1 MINNLIFD
9 FGNVVIQ
16 FIQANIVSKVTTDPT
31 EHALLL
37 EAVFGKGKFEET
49 DRGLITADEHKKIT
63 KQELPE
69 YLHKKADELLE
80 VWYLDLPITDG
91 MEQLLKDAKKAGY
104 GIYLLSNINIQFAES
119 TDKVPVLKLF
129 DGIMLS
135 SYVKH
140 VKPEK
145 EIYYALLDKYN
156 LKAEECMFVD
166 DREINVHGG
175 EAVGIKGYLFDGDTK
190 TLRDYINSNNDMIS
204 KI

>member
-1 MINNLIFD
+1 MIKNLIFD

-16 FIQANIVSKVTTDPT
+16 FIQPNIVSKVTTNPV

-49 DRGLITADEHKKIT
+49 DRGLISADEHKVIT
-63 KQELPE
+63 KKQLPE
-69 YLHKKADELLE
+69 YLHKKADELLD
-80 VWYLDLPITDG
+80 VWYIDLPVTDG
-91 MEQLLKDAKKAGY
+91 MEQLIKDAKKAGY
-104 GIYLLSNINIQFAES
+104 KIYLLSNINIQFAEN

-135 SYVKH
+135 SLVKH

-145 EIYYALLDKYN
+145 EIYHALLDKYN
-156 LKAEECMFVD
+156 LKAEESIFVD
-166 DREINVHGG
+166 DRKINIDGG
-175 EAVGIKGYLFDGDTK
+175 EAVGIKGYLFDGDTEK
-190 TLRDYINSNNDMIS
+190 LRRYINSSDDMMF